1 MADIQVTNTDS
12 DLSGHTLLTE
22 ERPYTITGLHTY
34 NRGSSPPFAVASGA
48 AKVDNLDADKL
59 DGQTGTYYL
68 AAANATGTLS
78 VAQGGTGATSLTDG
92 GLLLGSGTGALTA
105 LGVAANGQIP
115 IGDGSGDPQL
125 ATISGTSNQIDVTNG
140 AASITLSLSSS
151 YVGQTSITTLG
162 TIATGTWEGT
172 DIGVAHGGTGV
183 STLTDGGILLGSGTG
198 AITALGVATNGQIP
212 IGDGSGDPQLATIS
226 GTSNQI
232 DVTNGAGSITLALS
246 SSYVGQTSITTL
258 GTIGTGTWE
267 GTDVAVAHGGTGV
280 STLTD
285 NAILMGNGTSAISG
299 ANGISGHDSQPL
311 LTISGAGATLEL
323 SETATTPDEVWK
335 VKTTEASGDS
345 YLQINK
351 PDGGTALS
359 FHKTG
364 YQVAYADGV
373 NAYYYNAA
381 GSSEQVRFGA
391 SGISFNGGTNYLSAV
406 PVPVAE
412 GGTGASSL
420 TNTAILMGKGTSA
433 VTPAHGIYGY
443 DSYAIL
449 NHQGAG
455 AAVYLT
461 DTNSTRQLQ
470 ITHQQNTG
478 TTSILKMYGSA
489 AAYGT
494 GNNLTYLD
502 TGTGEQTSLASGNNL
517 KLTNFA
523 GTEHMRLGPDGI
535 SFNGGTDDMDYEV
548 GSYTAKLYGSTTGD
562 STHVVTATNHYIR
575 IGKLVFVHVNFS
587 GVTCPASATGVR
599 TISLPFANYSST
611 GGGAF
616 LQSNVTITGA
626 RTWTNAYFYLSTI
639 LCYSSGD
646 DIAWD
651 DEDIQNDAGDAI
663 TIQGSFSYRTT

>member
-1 MADIQVTNTDS
+1 MADIQVANTDD
-12 DLSGHTLLTE
+12 DLSANTLLTA

-48 AKVDNLDADKL
+48 AQVDNLDADKL
-59 DGQTGTYYL
+59 DGVEGAEFLKRDGTVALTTNWDAGGYEIRSNTFESDVATGTAPLTIASTTLVTNLNADILDGQQGSYYL

-162 TIATGTWEGT
+162 TIGTGTWEGT
-172 DIGVAHGGTGV
+172 DVAVAHGGTGA
-183 STLTDGGILLGSGTG
+183 SSLTDGGILLGSGTG

-212 IGDGSGDPQLATIS
+212 IGDGSGDPVLATIS
-226 GTSNQI
+226 GTSNQV
-232 DVTNGAGSITLALS
+232 DVTNGAGSITLSLS

-258 GTIGTGTWE
+258 GTIATGTWE
-267 GTDVAVAHGGTGV
+267 GTDVAVAH
-280 STLTD
+280 
-285 NAILMGNGTSAISG
+285 
-299 ANGISGHDSQPL
+299 
-311 LTISGAGATLEL
+311 
-323 SETATTPDEVWK
+323 
-335 VKTTEASGDS
+335 
-345 YLQINK
+345 
-351 PDGGTALS
+351 
-359 FHKTG
+359 
-364 YQVAYADGV
+364 
-373 NAYYYNAA
+373 
-381 GSSEQVRFGA
+381 
-391 SGISFNGGTNYLSAV
+391 
-406 PVPVAE
+406 

-502 TGTGEQTSLASGNNL
+502 TGTGEQTSLASGNNI

-562 STHVVTATNHYIR
+562 STHVVTATNYYVR
-575 IGKLVFVHVNFS
+575 VGKLVFVHINFANA
-587 GVTCPASATGVR
+587 TCPASATGVR
-599 TISLPFANYSST
+599 TISLPFANYAST

-626 RTWTNAYFYLSTI
+626 RTWTNAYFYASTI

-646 DIAWD
+646 DVGWD
-651 DEDIQNDAGDAI
+651 DESIENDAGDSVW
-663 TIQGSFSYRTT
+663 IQGSFSYRTT

>member
-12 DLSGHTLLTE
+12 DLSGNTLLTE
-22 ERPYTITGLHTY
+22 EEAYTITGLHTY
-34 NRGSSPPFAVASGA
+34 NRSTNPPFAVASGA

-198 AITALGVATNGQIP
+198 AIAALGVATNGQIP

-412 GGTGASSL
+412 GGTGASSM

-502 TGTGEQTSLASGNNL
+502 TGTGEQTSLASGNNI

-535 SFNGGTDDMDYEV
+535 SFNSGTDDMDYEV

-562 STHVVTATNHYIR
+562 STHVVTATNQYIR

-626 RTWTNAYFYLSTI
+626 RTWTNAYFYASTI

>member
-1 MADIQVTNTDS
+1 M
-12 DLSGHTLLTE
+12 
-22 ERPYTITGLHTY
+22 
-34 NRGSSPPFAVASGA
+34 
-48 AKVDNLDADKL
+48 
-59 DGQTGTYYL
+59 
-68 AAANATGTLS
+68 
-78 VAQGGTGATSLTDG
+78 AQGGTGATSLTDG

-172 DIGVAHGGTGV
+172 DIGVAHGGTG
-183 STLTDGGILLGSGTG
+183 G
-198 AITALGVATNGQIP
+198 
-212 IGDGSGDPQLATIS
+212 
-226 GTSNQI
+226 
-232 DVTNGAGSITLALS
+232 
-246 SSYVGQTSITTL
+246 
-258 GTIGTGTWE
+258 
-267 GTDVAVAHGGTGV
+267 

-412 GGTGASSL
+412 GGTGASSM

-502 TGTGEQTSLASGNNL
+502 TGTGEQTSLASGNNI

-626 RTWTNAYFYLSTI
+626 RTWTNAYFYASTI

>member
-12 DLSGHTLLTE
+12 DLSGNTLLTE
-22 ERPYTITGLHTY
+22 EEAYTITGLHTY
-34 NRGSSPPFAVASGA
+34 NRSTNPPFAVASGA

-267 GTDVAVAHGGTGV
+267 GTDVAVAHGGTGA
-280 STLTD
+280 SSLTD
-285 NAILMGNGTSAISG
+285 GGILLGSGTGAITALGVATNGQIPIGDGSG
-299 ANGISGHDSQPL
+299 DPVLA
-311 LTISGAGATLEL
+311 TISGT
-323 SETATTPDEVWK
+323 S
-335 VKTTEASGDS
+335 
-345 YLQINK
+345 N
-351 PDGGTALS
+351 
-359 FHKTG
+359 
-364 YQVAYADGV
+364 QVDVTNG
-373 NAYYYNAA
+373 A
-381 GSSEQVRFGA
+381 GSITLSLSSSYVGQT
-391 SGISFNGGTNYLSAV
+391 SITTLGTIATGTWEGTDVAV
-406 PVPVAE
+406 AH

-420 TNTAILMGKGTSA
+420 TDTHILMGRGTSA
-433 VTPAHGIYGY
+433 ISTATGVTGSTSGPTLTISGSNPY
-443 DSYAIL
+443 L
-449 NHQGAG
+449 
-455 AAVYLT
+455 YLT
-461 DTNSTRQLQ
+461 NTDTT
-470 ITHQQNTG
+470 TG
-478 TTSILKMYGSA
+478 TWYNHAYPSGGITYYRLGNETRAQVIQWGS
-489 AAYGT
+489 T
-494 GNNLTYLD
+494 GQQYSY
-502 TGTGEQTSLASGNNL
+502 TGTGTSAEFYNADASVKYVSFGQ
-517 KLTNFA
+517 
-523 GTEHMRLGPDGI
+523 HGI
-535 SFNGGTDDMDYEV
+535 SPHGSSNEQDHLDDYEYGNFSPV
-548 GSYTAKLYGSTTGD
+548 MFGYTTGNTGD
-562 STHVVTATNHYIR
+562 STYRITGGTGNYVK
-575 IGKLVFVHVNFS
+575 IGKLVFVHFRFDDFTVPSN
-587 GVTCPASATGVR
+587 ATGAINV
-599 TISLPFANYSST
+599 TMPFANSLADDVGVPMMHSWDLANADYDWCVVYTSGSAFFLYDCGSGVAWSQEPITQNSGSGKYYWFSGTYYS
-611 GGGAF
+611 A
-616 LQSNVTITGA
+616 A
-626 RTWTNAYFYLSTI
+626 
-639 LCYSSGD
+639 
-646 DIAWD
+646 
-651 DEDIQNDAGDAI
+651 
-663 TIQGSFSYRTT
+663 